1 MDTKKKVGLNALFL
15 IVTLIVNALGAFGLI
30 NGMSQSDV
38 SDKYFTLITPS
49 GFTFSI
55 WSLIYGLLAIS
66 FVVLYLRREKN
77 YYQKALDKITPLFIL
92 SSLLNMAWIVLFS
105 FEMVELST
113 LFIFAYTVVLSLI
126 CKQLLALNDGKHFLL
141 PLTFGLNTG
150 WLMIATVVN
159 VAASLVKIGWN
170 GFGLSDTIWAIIT
183 LILAT
188 FIVIFVTTQTQNA
201 AVPLPIAWAFYGIHQ
216 SLVNDHT
223 GDYGLLQIVA
233 IVGIVVLI
241 GVAAIQFYK
250 NNYHIL
256 PKVTNDHS
264 TLSSEI

>member
-1 MDTKKKVGLNALFL
+1 MDTKKKVGLNVLFF
-15 IVTLIVNALGAFGLI
+15 IVTLVVNALGAFGLI

-38 SDKYFTLITPS
+38 SDKYITLITPS

-66 FVVLYLRREKN
+66 FVVLYLRREKD
-77 YYQKALDKITPLFIL
+77 YYRKALDRITPLFIL
-92 SSLLNMAWIVLFS
+92 SSLMNMAWIVLFS

-113 LFIFAYTVVLSLI
+113 LFIFAYTIVLSLI

-159 VAASLVKIGWN
+159 VAASLVKINWN
-170 GFGLSDTIWAIIT
+170 GFGMSDTIWAIIT
-183 LILAT
+183 LFLAIL
-188 FIVIFVTTQTQNA
+188 IVILVTIQNQNA
-201 AVPLPIAWAFYGIHQ
+201 AIPLPIAWAFYGIHQ
-216 SLVNDHT
+216 SLATAHT
-223 GDYGLLQIVA
+223 GDHSLLQIVA
-233 IVGIVVLI
+233 IAGIVILI

-256 PKVTNDHS
+256 PKVTNNYS
-264 TLSSEI
+264 TLSTK

>member
-1 MDTKKKVGLNALFL
+1 MNTKKKVGLNALFF
-15 IVTLIVNALGAFGLI
+15 IVTLVVNALGSFGVF

-66 FVVLYLRREKN
+66 LVMLYLRREKS
-77 YYQKALDKITPLFIL
+77 YYQKALDKITPLFII

-105 FEMVELST
+105 FELVELST
-113 LFIFAYTVVLSLI
+113 VFILAYTIVLALI
-126 CKQLLALNDGKHFLL
+126 CKQLLSLNDGKHFLL

-159 VAASLVKIGWN
+159 VAASLVKIDWN
-170 GFGLSDTIWAIIT
+170 GFGLSDNIWTMIT
-183 LILAT
+183 LILAIL
-188 FIVIFVTTQTQNA
+188 IVLFVTNQTQNA
-201 AVPLPIAWAFYGIHQ
+201 AIPLPIAWAYYGIHQ
-216 SLVNDHT
+216 SLATEHA
-223 GDYGLLQIVA
+223 GDYGLIQIIA
-233 IVGIVVLI
+233 IIGIAVLI

-250 NNYHIL
+250 NNYHVL
-256 PKVTNDHS
+256 PKVPNNHS
-264 TLSSEI
+264 ALSSEI